1 MAKDDKGGKRE
12 RGDEE
17 PESPA
22 KRRLEAIA
30 AVIGAVLALATLG
43 IIVWDGISDQGRP
56 ALVTLRAGTVTEHEA
71 GYVVEVVA
79 ENSGDATAAALLVEG
94 SLRQG
99 DRVVETSETTFDYV
113 PSRSQREGGLV
124 FTADPRAYALTLQ
137 AKGYIEP

>member
-1 MAKDDKGGKRE
+1 MPGNEDKRD
-12 RGDEE
+12 RTPD
-17 PESPA
+17 SPA

-30 AVIGAVLALATLG
+30 AAIGAVLALTTLG
-43 IIVWDGISDQGRP
+43 IIVWDGMRDAGRP
-56 ALVTLRAGTVTEHEA
+56 ALITLSAGAVTEHEG

-79 ENSGDATAAALLVEG
+79 RNSGDATAAALLVEG

-113 PSRSQREGGLV
+113 PSRSEREGGLA
-124 FTADPRAYALTLQ
+124 FAADPRAYALTLQ